1 MPFNRSMAM
10 TILKKLKHQ
19 ISPSSFT
26 DGREYLH
33 SLYAAAKQADS
44 KYSFIKMAEDL
55 GFAPTNIIY
64 QIIEGK
70 RPLTAKTGQKIVA
83 GLGLTGNERRYFLE
97 LIQLKS
103 WKNPADRNAALEKLL
118 TFKQTEPHKIA
129 QDMLEYYA
137 QWYHP
142 VIREMTR
149 LEAFQ
154 SDPNWI
160 AASIVP
166 RIRPEQAKE
175 SLKVLERLTLIRFDE
190 GLKRHLAVESTVF
203 TGHEVSGVGMMNYH
217 TKMIDIAKAALT
229 QSPHNQRD
237 FSVVNIC
244 VTERSIPILKAMI
257 HAFQMQLLKFDN
269 ECVERERA
277 VQINIQMFP
286 NTKTG

>member
-1 MPFNRSMAM
+1 MSL
-10 TILKKLKHQ
+10 LKKLKPQ
-19 ISPSSFT
+19 IRPSSFT

-33 SLYAAAKQADS
+33 SLYAAAKQEDP
-44 KYSFIKMAEDL
+44 KYSFIKMAEEL

-70 RPLTAKTGQKIVA
+70 RPLTAKTGQKIVS
-83 GLGLTGNERRYFLE
+83 GLGLTGNDRRYFME

-118 TFKQTEPHKIA
+118 TFKQTEPQKIEP
-129 QDMLEYYA
+129 DMLEYYS
-137 QWYHP
+137 QWYYP

-149 LEAFQ
+149 LQDFQ

-160 AASIVP
+160 AATIVP

-175 SLKVLERLTLIRFDE
+175 SLKMLEHMQLIKYNGD
-190 GLKRHLAVESTVF
+190 LKRHEAVESTIF
-203 TGHEVSGVGMMNYH
+203 SGHEVSGVGMMNYH
-217 TKMIDIAKAALT
+217 AKMIDVAKAALT
-229 QSPHNQRD
+229 QAPSAQRD

-269 ECVERERA
+269 ECTDRERA
-277 VQINIQMFP
+277 VQVNIQMFP
-286 NTKTG
+286 NTKID